1 MNTKTITAKYC
12 VIEGFLTEEEVE
24 FDEIVD
30 RAKRIAKELEKLPFL
45 KDERFWNN
53 KVTSIDFKEEEM
65 KAVINYELVENTTSM
80 NNL

>member
-1 MNTKTITAKYC
+1 MNTKTITAKHC
-12 VIEGFLTEEEVE
+12 VIEDFVTEEEVE

-30 RAKRIAKELEKLPFL
+30 KAKRIAKELGKVPFL
-45 KDERFWNN
+45 DNDKWWNN

-65 KAVINYELVENTTSM
+65 KAVINYELVENISM